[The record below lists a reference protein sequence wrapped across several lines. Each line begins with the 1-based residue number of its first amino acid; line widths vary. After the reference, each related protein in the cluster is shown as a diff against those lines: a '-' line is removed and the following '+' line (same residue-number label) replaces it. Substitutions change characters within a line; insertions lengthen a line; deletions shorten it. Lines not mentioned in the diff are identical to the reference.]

1 MLYLDSSAIVKLVL
15 EETESPALRAWLG
28 ERPFGVTS
36 GLGPVEVRRTVRLYV
51 ERALSRA
58 TSRGPNV
65 NEVTTRAETVL
76 SGIVVLEIDEAILS
90 HAARVDPSNLRA
102 LDAIH
107 LASAL
112 SLEGLEAF
120 VAYDR
125 ELREAAQAAGLHVA
139 APGA

>member
-1 MLYLDSSAIVKLVL
+1 VLYLDSSAIVKLVL
-15 EETESPALRAWLG
+15 EEAESAALRAWLG

-36 GLGPVEVRRTVRLYV
+36 GLGPVEVRRTVRLFV
-51 ERALSRA
+51 ERALSRTVSQGSTA
-58 TSRGPNV
+58 
-65 NEVTTRAETVL
+65 NELGTRTEAVL
-76 SGIVVLEIDEAILS
+76 SGLVVLEIDETILS
-90 HAARVDPSNLRA
+90 RAARVDPSTLRA

-125 ELREAAQAAGLHVA
+125 ELREAAQAAGLNVA

>member
-15 EETESPALRAWLG
+15 EEAESLALRAWLG

-36 GLGPVEVRRTVRLYV
+36 GLGPVEVRRTVRIFV
-51 ERALSRA
+51 EKALSRTA
-58 TSRGPNV
+58 SQGSTA
-65 NEVTTRAETVL
+65 NELGTRTELVL
-76 SGIVVLEIDEAILS
+76 SGIVALELDETILS
-90 HAARVDPSNLRA
+90 RAARVDPPTLSA
-102 LDAIH
+102 LEAIH

-112 SLEGLEAF
+112 TLEGLEAF

-125 ELREAAQAAGLHVA
+125 ELREAAQAAGLSVA

>member
-1 MLYLDSSAIVKLVL
+1 VLYLDSSAIVKLVL
-15 EETESPALRAWLG
+15 EEAESPALQAWLG
-28 ERPFGVTS
+28 DRPFGVTC
-36 GLGPVEVRRTVRLYV
+36 GLGPLEVRRSVRVLV

-58 TSRGPNV
+58 TSRVANV
-65 NEVTTRAETVL
+65 NEVTTRAEIVL
-76 SGIVVLEIDEAILS
+76 SGIVVLDIDEAILS
-90 HAARVDPSNLRA
+90 RAARVDPSNLRA

-120 VAYDR
+120 VSYDR
-125 ELREAAQAAGLHVA
+125 ELLEAARAAGLNVA